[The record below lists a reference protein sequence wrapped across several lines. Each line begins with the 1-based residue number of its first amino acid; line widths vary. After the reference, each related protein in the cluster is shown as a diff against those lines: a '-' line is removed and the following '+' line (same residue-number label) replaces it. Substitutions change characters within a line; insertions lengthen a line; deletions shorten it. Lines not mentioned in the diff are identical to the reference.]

1 MRIAVMGAGSTG
13 GYFGG
18 MLARGGNDVALI
30 ARGANLEAI
39 RSKGLVVVRDDEEFT
54 VRCQATDDPAEVGP
68 VDLALLCVKT
78 YQSAGAVPLMK
89 PLIGPGTTV
98 LCLQNGVDS
107 YLAAAQVLGGIH
119 VLPGSAFIEA
129 GMLGPGVVHQTG
141 SLVRII
147 MGEIAGGGEIASW
160 GETNGL
166 ETERCRAI
174 CDVFQGAGMPAE
186 TVPDIR
192 AGLWEKFLFI
202 ATMAGVTSM
211 ARATLAELM
220 PRPRWRRVVLGCLA
234 EIEVVGRANG
244 VNLPKDIVADT
255 VGYIEE
261 YLADL
266 QASMHTDLLAGR
278 PLELEALNGAVVR
291 AGNAVGVPTPINDV
305 IYAMLKALQ
314 EGS

>member
-1 MRIAVMGAGSTG
+1 
-13 GYFGG
+13 
-18 MLARGGNDVALI
+18 
-30 ARGANLEAI
+30 
-39 RSKGLVVVRDDEEFT
+39 
-54 VRCQATDDPAEVGP
+54 
-68 VDLALLCVKT
+68 
-78 YQSAGAVPLMK
+78 
-89 PLIGPGTTV
+89 
-98 LCLQNGVDS
+98 
-107 YLAAAQVLGGIH
+107 
-119 VLPGSAFIEA
+119 
-129 GMLGPGVVHQTG
+129 
-141 SLVRII
+141 
-147 MGEIAGGGEIASW
+147 
-160 GETNGL
+160 
-166 ETERCRAI
+166 
-174 CDVFQGAGMPAE
+174 MPAE
-186 TVPDIR
+186 NVPDIR

>member
-18 MLARGGNDVALI
+18 MLARSGNDVSLI
-30 ARGANLEAI
+30 ARGAHLEAI
-39 RSKGLVVVRDDEEFT
+39 MSNGLKVVRDDEEFT
-54 VRCQATDDPAEVGP
+54 VRCQATDDPTEVGA

-78 YQSAGAVPLMK
+78 YQSEVALPLMK
-89 PLIGPGTTV
+89 PLVGPDTTV

-107 YLAAAQVLGGIH
+107 YLRAAEILGH
-119 VLPGSAFIEA
+119 TEVLPGAAFIEA
-129 GMLGPGVVHQTG
+129 GLMEPGVVRQTG

-147 MGEIAGGGEIASW
+147 L

-174 CDVFQGAGMPAE
+174 RDVFLGAGVPAE

-192 AGLWEKFLFI
+192 AGLWGKFLFI
-202 ATMAGVTSM
+202 STMAGVTSM
-211 ARATLAELM
+211 ARAPLAELM
-220 PRPRWRRVVLGCLA
+220 PQPQWRRVVLGCLA
-234 EIEVVGRANG
+234 EIDAVGRANG

-255 VGYIEE
+255 VSYIEE
-261 YLADL
+261 HLADL

-314 EGS
+314 KGS

>member
-30 ARGANLEAI
+30 ARGAHLEAI
-39 RSKGLVVVRDDEEFT
+39 RSDGLKVVRDDEEFT
-54 VRCQATDDPAEVGP
+54 VRCQATDDPTEVGP

-78 YQSAGAVPLMK
+78 YQSEVALPLMK
-89 PLIGPGTTV
+89 PLVGPDTTV

-107 YLAAAQVLGGIH
+107 YLRAAEILGH
-119 VLPGSAFIEA
+119 TEVLPGAAFIEA
-129 GMLGPGVVHQTG
+129 GLMEPGVVRQTG

-147 MGEIAGGGEIASW
+147 L

-174 CDVFQGAGMPAE
+174 RNVFLGAGVPAE

-192 AGLWEKFLFI
+192 AGLWGKFLFI
-202 ATMAGVTSM
+202 STMAGVTSM
-211 ARATLAELM
+211 ARAPLAELM
-220 PRPRWRRVVLGCLA
+220 PQPQWRRVVLGCLA
-234 EIEVVGRANG
+234 EIDAVGRADG

-255 VGYIEE
+255 VSYIEE
-261 YLADL
+261 HLADL

-305 IYAMLKALQ
+305 IYAMLEALQ
-314 EGS
+314 KGS

>member
-30 ARGANLEAI
+30 ARGAHLEAI
-39 RSKGLVVVRDDEEFT
+39 RSNGLKVVRDDEEFT
-54 VRCQATDDPAEVGP
+54 VRCQATDDPTEVGA

-78 YQSAGAVPLMK
+78 YQSEVALPLMK
-89 PLIGPGTTV
+89 PLVGPDTTV

-107 YLAAAQVLGGIH
+107 YLRAAEILGH
-119 VLPGSAFIEA
+119 TEVLPGAAFIEA
-129 GMLGPGVVHQTG
+129 GLMEPGVVRQTG

-147 MGEIAGGGEIASW
+147 L

-174 CDVFQGAGMPAE
+174 HDVFLGAGVPAE

-192 AGLWEKFLFI
+192 AGLWGKFLFI
-202 ATMAGVTSM
+202 STMAGVTSM

-220 PRPRWRRVVLGCLA
+220 PQPHWRRVVLGCLD
-234 EIEVVGRANG
+234 EIDAVGRANG
-244 VNLPKDIVADT
+244 VDLPRDIVADT
-255 VGYIEE
+255 VSYIEE
-261 YLADL
+261 HLADL

-314 EGS
+314 KGS